1 MALSTEELLLAKQQI
16 ENIRVMIA
24 KLRPTPD
31 PEPSGYKPERKD

>member
-1 MALSTEELLLAKQQI
+1 MALTPEELLLAKQRI

-24 KLRPTPD
+24 KMRPASD